1 MRKIRFGLVIAIA
14 ASLSISSFVE
24 AGFAQRFVP
33 KNRGLPGRRE
43 GSGTRGACLQTQRSI
58 VAIMPQTN
66 SGLTVSA
73 YPTFSWYVPA
83 TQPTTV
89 AFVLLDDRQTEL
101 YSTSFQIAGQPGLIS
116 LSLPQTANLPP
127 LEVGKTYRWKFSLT
141 CDVDDPSTNMIT
153 EGWVQR
159 VELPTVLSN
168 QLQSASVLDQA
179 RLYAKEGLWYDA
191 AATFVMLRRTQP
203 NNAAIAQDWKIF
215 LDSVALEDFSKLK

>member
-1 MRKIRFGLVIAIA
+1 MRIIRLGFVIAIA
-14 ASLSISSFVE
+14 TGLSVSAFVE

-43 GSGTRGACLQTQRSI
+43 GSGTRGACLQTQRSV
-58 VAIMPQTN
+58 VAIMPQSN

-83 TQPTTV
+83 TQPTTA

-101 YSTSFQIAGQPGLIS
+101 YSTTFQIAGKPGLIS

-153 EGWVQR
+153 EGWIQR
-159 VELPTVLSN
+159 VELATVLKN
-168 QLQSASVLDQA
+168 QLQSASLLDQA
-179 RLYAKEGLWYDA
+179 KLYAREGLWYDA
-191 AATFVMLRRTQP
+191 VAIFLMLRRTQP
-203 NNAAIAQDWKIF
+203 SNAAIVNDWKVF
-215 LDSVALEDFSKLK
+215 LNSVALDDFSQLK